1 MVSTPSIIPLAS
13 SSAGRVS
20 GKAWKPLKSPTVRS
34 HLQEGLK
41 TKNWDLRMQMT
52 QKKLAVKKLQEEL
65 RQEKDEEL
73 QRKREITKQRRQFA
87 EEKKRMED
95 MKTQMGAR
103 KAARLRKKAGR
114 TKKISH

>member
-1 MVSTPSIIPLAS
+1 MEAAQKPH
-13 SSAGRVS
+13 RVCLTHFCMIAHS
-20 GKAWKPLKSPTVRS
+20 QRTFRRS

-73 QRKREITKQRRQFA
+73 QRLV
-87 EEKKRMED
+87 
-95 MKTQMGAR
+95 
-103 KAARLRKKAGR
+103 LRIM
-114 TKKISH
+114 TST